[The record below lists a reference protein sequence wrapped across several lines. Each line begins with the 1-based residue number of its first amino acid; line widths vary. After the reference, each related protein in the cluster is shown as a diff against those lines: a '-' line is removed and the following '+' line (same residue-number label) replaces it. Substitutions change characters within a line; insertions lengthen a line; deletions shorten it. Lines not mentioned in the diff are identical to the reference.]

1 MNYSY
6 NEMKRAF
13 ECGRNFQLTGEN
25 NFQELIEELNQTLRQ
40 PTVMPRL
47 SIQQIES
54 IEIMQI
60 GEMFPKKLKHL
71 VIKNPMT
78 NVAGL
83 VRINGEY
90 YQWVSCR

>member
-1 MNYSY
+1 MS
-6 NEMKRAF
+6 NEKLSN
-13 ECGRNFQLTGEN
+13 EVQNP
-25 NFQELIEELNQTLRQ
+25 TLRKGA
-40 PTVMPRL
+40 VMPRL

-54 IEIMQI
+54 IEMMQI

-78 NVAGL
+78 NVSGL

>member
-1 MNYSY
+1 MS
-6 NEMKRAF
+6 NEKLSNEAH
-13 ECGRNFQLTGEN
+13 NPS
-25 NFQELIEELNQTLRQ
+25 LRKGV
-40 PTVMPRL
+40 VMPRL

-54 IEIMQI
+54 IEMMQI